1 MSELHTAQKA
11 MAAYLRSPTGEGAPE
26 GIETRRLHIYR
37 DLVYRNIEGF
47 ISSAFPILRSLSGEA
62 EWEALVRDFIAT
74 HRCDT
79 PLFLRISEEFL
90 AYLVAESED
99 PQRPFAAELAHY
111 EWLELAVDVAEGDV
125 PGVAGDVDPSVLSPY
140 LSPAARVA
148 SYAYPVHRI
157 GPSFQPLEPAEPTFL
172 LVYRDRDD
180 VVQFVELNP
189 GSARLLHEIGQGGDQ
204 TVADLL
210 QRLALEWNMD
220 AKELGEF
227 GMAQI
232 REFNLQG
239 VVGLR
244 SP

>member
-11 MAAYLRSPTGEGAPE
+11 MAAYLRSPAGDGAPE
-26 GIETRRLHIYR
+26 GIETRRLNIYR

-47 ISSAFPILRSLSGEA
+47 ISSAFPILRSLSGDA
-62 EWEALVRDFIAT
+62 EWESLVRDFIAT

-90 AYLVAESED
+90 AYLVAQPAD

-111 EWLELAVDVAEGDV
+111 EWLELAVDVAQGTV
-125 PGVAGDVDPSVLSPY
+125 PDVAGDSDPSALSPH

-157 GPSFQPLEPAEPTFL
+157 GPSYQPLEAAEPTFL

-180 VVQFVELNP
+180 VVQFMELNP
-189 GSARLLHEIGQGGDQ
+189 GSARLLHEIGQGGNE
-204 TVADLL
+204 TVAELL
-210 QRLALEWNMD
+210 LRLAHEWNMD
-220 AKELGEF
+220 SEDLCEF
-227 GMAQI
+227 GIAQI
-232 REFNLQG
+232 TAFNRQG